1 MLFITKKLS
10 DLLKYV
16 FFCFMF
22 TALMLQCASIQSP
35 SGGEK
40 DTNPP
45 TVLRSIPKQ
54 AETNIKPS
62 IIEIQFDEFFV
73 LKNLAN
79 ELLISP
85 PLNEAPI
92 ISQKGKSLF
101 IELQEE
107 LNNNSTYTL
116 NFGKGIADYH
126 EGNILKDYTLVFSTG
141 AKLDSLQLQGSITTC
156 PDKTLPEDV
165 IVAIYQTDSLT
176 KDSTIY
182 LNKPD
187 YFSLIDQQ
195 NKFHIKH
202 IRDGSYELIAFKDVN
217 ANYKYDGASEQIAF
231 HNKTINIS
239 DSATYKIWLFS
250 EEDTL
255 KLLDNKDNGRIHWAY
270 NKEIDTATFHADTT
284 LKYFSEIKKDSLF
297 LWPYNMSSDS
307 AYVWAKVGQLCDS
320 ILIKNDSLKRNIKI
334 LPLSSDYLKDSEN
347 LHLKTSGPII
357 SIDSSKIELVADSIQ
372 IDFSLIKGDF
382 KIDIKFEHIVNKEY
396 NLIMHQG
403 AIKGLNKSENDSTN
417 IYFYTKSESLL
428 AGLKVNT
435 ALQDTV
441 YFIELLKEGV
451 TLETIDAGK
460 PHYFEKLLP
469 ARYEIRLI
477 VDSNQDG
484 KWTAG
489 NYFENV
495 LPEKVY
501 YYPEVINLR
510 ANWELEVNWEIN
522 P

>member
-1 MLFITKKLS
+1 MVFITKKIS
-10 DLLKYV
+10 ALLKYF
-16 FFCFMF
+16 FFCFIS
-22 TALMLQCASIQSP
+22 TVLLLQCASIQSP

-45 TVLRSIPKQ
+45 IVLSSVPKQ
-54 AETNIKPS
+54 AEIKVKPS
-62 IIEIQFDEFFV
+62 MIEILFDEYFV

-85 PLNEAPI
+85 PLNKAPI
-92 ISQKGKSLF
+92 ISQKGKRLF

-126 EGNILKDYTLVFSTG
+126 EGNVLDNYSLVFSTG
-141 AKLDSLQLQGSITTC
+141 AELDSLKIQGSISTC
-156 PDKTLPEDV
+156 LDKTLHEDV
-165 IVAIYQTDSLT
+165 IVGIYQTDSLA

-187 YFSLIDQQ
+187 YFSLIDEQ
-195 NKFHIKH
+195 NQFYIKY
-202 IRDGSYELIAFKDVN
+202 IRDGSYELIAFKDAN

-231 HNKTINIS
+231 HDKIININ
-239 DSATYKIWLFS
+239 DSIAYNLWLFS
-250 EEDTL
+250 EEDKL
-255 KLLDNKDNGRIHWAY
+255 KLLDNKQNGRIHWAY

-284 LKYFSEIKKDSLF
+284 LKYFSKIKKDSLF

-307 AYVWAKVGQLCDS
+307 AYVWAKVGQRCDS
-320 ILIKNDSLKRNIKI
+320 ILIKKDNLKRTINI

-347 LHLKTSGPII
+347 LHLKTSAPITT
-357 SIDSSKIELVADSIQ
+357 IDSTKIELIADSVQ
-372 IDFSLIKGDF
+372 IDFTLTKGDF
-382 KIDIKFEHIVNKEY
+382 TLDIEFEHLVNKEY
-396 NLIMHQG
+396 DLIIHKG
-403 AIKGLNKSENDSTN
+403 AIKGINKSENDSTN
-417 IYFYTKSESLL
+417 ISFYTKDESVL
-428 AGLKVNT
+428 AGLKINT
-435 ALQDTV
+435 TLRDTV

-451 TLETIDAGK
+451 ILETICAGK
-460 PHYFEKLLP
+460 PLYFEKLLP
-469 ARYEIRLI
+469 ARYEMRLI

-484 KWTAG
+484 KWTPG

-501 YYPEVINLR
+501 YYPELINLR

>member
-1 MLFITKKLS
+1 M
-10 DLLKYV
+10 
-16 FFCFMF
+16 
-22 TALMLQCASIQSP
+22 QCASIQSP
-35 SGGEK
+35 SGGKK

-45 TVLRSIPKQ
+45 TVLSSIPKQ
-54 AETNIKPS
+54 AETNVKLS
-62 IIEIQFDEFFV
+62 MIEIQFDEFFV

-101 IELQEE
+101 IEIQEE

-126 EGNILKDYTLVFSTG
+126 EGNVLKDFALVFSTG
-141 AKLDSLQLQGSITTC
+141 AELDSLQIQGSISFC
-156 PDKTLPEDV
+156 QDKTFPEDL
-165 IVAIYQTDSLT
+165 IVGIYQTDSLT

-182 LNKPD
+182 MNRPD
-187 YFSLIDQQ
+187 YFSLIDEQ
-195 NKFHIKH
+195 NQFQIKH
-202 IRDGSYELIAFKDVN
+202 IRDGSYELIAFKDIN

-231 HNKTINIS
+231 HDKIININ
-239 DSATYKIWLFS
+239 DSVAYKIWLFS

-270 NKEIDTATFHADTT
+270 NKEIDTATFHGDTT
-284 LKYFSEIKKDSLF
+284 LKYFSKIIKDSLF

-307 AYVWAKVGQLCDS
+307 AYVWAKVGQRCDS
-320 ILIKNDSLKRNIKI
+320 ILIKKNNLNRNMKI
-334 LPLSSDYLKDSEN
+334 LPLLSDYLKDSEN
-347 LHLKTSGPII
+347 IHLKTSAPIT
-357 SIDSSKIELVADSIQ
+357 SIDSSKIELVSDSAQ
-372 IDFSLIKGDF
+372 IDYKLIKGDF
-382 KIDIKFEHIVNKEY
+382 TLDIEFEHLVNTEY
-396 NLIMHQG
+396 NLIIHKG

-417 IYFYTKSESLL
+417 ISVYTKSESDL
-428 AGLKVNT
+428 AGLKINT
-435 ALQDTV
+435 TLLDTA
-441 YFIELLKEGV
+441 YIIELLKEGV
-451 TLETIDAGK
+451 ILETIDAGK
-460 PHYFEKLLP
+460 PLYFEKLLP
-469 ARYEIRLI
+469 ARYEMRLI

-489 NYFENV
+489 NYFENI

-501 YYPEVINLR
+501 YYPELIDLR
-510 ANWELEVNWEIN
+510 ANWELEVDWEIN

>member
-1 MLFITKKLS
+1 MVFFIKKIS
-10 DLLKYV
+10 AQLKYI
-16 FFCFMF
+16 FFCFIS
-22 TALMLQCASIQSP
+22 TVLLLQCASIQSP
-35 SGGEK
+35 SGGKK

-45 TVLRSIPKQ
+45 TVLSSIPKQ
-54 AETNIKPS
+54 AETMVKPS
-62 IIEIQFDEFFV
+62 MIQIQFDEFFV

-126 EGNILKDYTLVFSTG
+126 EGNVLKDYALVFSTG
-141 AKLDSLQLQGSITTC
+141 AELDSLEIQGSIAAC
-156 PDKTLPEDV
+156 PDKTLPEDL
-165 IVAIYQTDSLT
+165 IVGIYQTDSLT

-187 YFSLIDQQ
+187 YFSLIDEQ
-195 NKFHIKH
+195 NQFHIKY
-202 IRDGSYELIAFKDVN
+202 IRDGNYELIAFKDVN

-231 HNKTINIS
+231 HDKIININ
-239 DSATYKIWLFS
+239 DSVTCKIWLFS

-255 KLLDNKDNGRIHWAY
+255 KLLDNKDNGRIHWTY

-307 AYVWAKVGQLCDS
+307 AYVWAKVGQRCDS
-320 ILIKNDSLKRNIKI
+320 ILIKKDSLKRNINI
-334 LPLSSDYLKDSEN
+334 LTLSSDYIKDSEN
-347 LHLKTSGPII
+347 IHLKTSEPIT
-357 SIDSSKIELVADSIQ
+357 SIDSSKIELVTDSTK
-372 IDFSLIKGDF
+372 IDFTPIKGDF
-382 KIDIKFEHIVNKEY
+382 TLDIEFEHLVNKKY
-396 NLIMHQG
+396 NLIINQG

-417 IYFYTKSESLL
+417 ISFYTKSESVL
-428 AGLKVNT
+428 AGLKINT
-435 ALQDTV
+435 TLQDTV
-441 YFIELLKEGV
+441 YFIELLKDGDII
-451 TLETIDAGK
+451 ETIDSGK
-460 PHYFEKLLP
+460 SLYFEKLLP
-469 ARYEIRLI
+469 GRYEMRLI

-501 YYPEVINLR
+501 YYPEIINLR
-510 ANWELEVNWEIN
+510 ANWELEVDWEIN

>member
-1 MLFITKKLS
+1 MVFITKKLS
-10 DLLKYV
+10 GLLKYT
-16 FFCFMF
+16 FFCFMS
-22 TALMLQCASIQSP
+22 TVLLLQCASIQSP
-35 SGGEK
+35 GGGEK

-45 TVLRSIPKQ
+45 TVLRSKPKQ
-54 AETNIKPS
+54 AQTNIKPS
-62 IIEIQFDEFFV
+62 MIEIQFDEFFV

-92 ISQKGKSLF
+92 ISQKGKNLF

-107 LNNNSTYTL
+107 LNDNSTYTL
-116 NFGKGIADYH
+116 NFGRGIADYR

-141 AKLDSLQLQGSITTC
+141 AKLDSLQIQGSISAC
-156 PDKTLPEDV
+156 PDKTLPEDL
-165 IVAIYQTDSLT
+165 IVGIYQSDSLT

-187 YFSLIDQQ
+187 YFSLINEQ
-195 NKFHIKH
+195 NQFHIKH
-202 IRDGSYELIAFKDVN
+202 IRDGSYELIAFQDVN

-231 HNKTINIS
+231 HDKTINIS
-239 DSATYKIWLFS
+239 DSAAYKIWLFS
-250 EEDTL
+250 EEDVL
-255 KLLDNKDNGRIHWAY
+255 KLLDSKDDGRIHWAY
-270 NKEIDTATFHADTT
+270 NKEIDTASFHTDTT

-307 AYVWAKVGQLCDS
+307 AYVWAKTGPRCDS
-320 ILIKNDSLKRNIKI
+320 ILIKKDSLKRTLNI

-347 LHLKTSGPII
+347 LHVKTAAPII
-357 SIDSSKIELVADSIQ
+357 SIDSSKIELIANSVQ
-372 IDFSLIKGDF
+372 VDFTLIKGDF
-382 KIDIKFEHIVNKEY
+382 TLDIAFEHLVNTEY
-396 NLIMHQG
+396 NLMIHQG

-417 IYFYTKSESLL
+417 MSFFTKGESVL
-428 AGLKVNT
+428 AGLKINT
-435 ALQDTV
+435 TLEDTV
-441 YFIELLKEGV
+441 YFIDLLKDG
-451 TLETIDAGK
+451 TIIETINAGK
-460 PHYFEKLLP
+460 PLYFEKLLP
-469 ARYEIRLI
+469 ARYEMRLI

-501 YYPEVINLR
+501 YYPELINLR
-510 ANWELEVNWEIN
+510 ANWELEVDWEIN